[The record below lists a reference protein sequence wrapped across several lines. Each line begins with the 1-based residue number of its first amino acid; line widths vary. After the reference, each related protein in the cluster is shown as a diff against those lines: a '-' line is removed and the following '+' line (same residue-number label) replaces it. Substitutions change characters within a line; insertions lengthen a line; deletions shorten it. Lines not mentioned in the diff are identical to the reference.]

1 MYFKKIRNTI
11 TTLLIILLMLVP
23 ELVLAYSESIIASGK
38 NIGIE
43 LKSKGIIIVGT
54 YQVGNKN
61 PALNANLQTGD
72 KIISVNGIK
81 VNSIEE
87 MLEAIDL
94 RDNETSLNIT
104 YLRGSKELNTTLYL
118 EKDNNDVYKTGL
130 YVKDSISGVGTLTFI
145 DPNTKLYGALGHEI
159 LEKATGQKL
168 EIKDG
173 KIYESTVTG
182 ITPSENGNPGEKNVN
197 YDTSKIYGNVKE
209 NTEYGIFGTYT
220 DQIPDNKLYKVA
232 KIDDIELGNAKMLT
246 VIDNDEIKNY
256 DINIIKINKELTGN
270 KNILFEITDNELL
283 RKTGGIIQGMS
294 GSPIIQKDYIIG
306 AVTHVVVD
314 DPTKGY
320 GVFITNMLEEAE
332 N

>member
-54 YQVGNKN
+54 YQVGNKD

-94 RDNETSLNIT
+94 RGNETSLNIT
-104 YLRGSKELNTTLYL
+104 YLRGSKESNTTLYL

-173 KIYESTVTG
+173 K
-182 ITPSENGNPGEKNVN
+182 TPSENGNPGEKNVN
-197 YDTSKIYGNVKE
+197 YDTSKIYGNIKE

-220 DQIPDNKLYKVA
+220 DKIPDNKLYKVA
-232 KIDDIELGNAKMLT
+232 KIDDIELGSATMLT